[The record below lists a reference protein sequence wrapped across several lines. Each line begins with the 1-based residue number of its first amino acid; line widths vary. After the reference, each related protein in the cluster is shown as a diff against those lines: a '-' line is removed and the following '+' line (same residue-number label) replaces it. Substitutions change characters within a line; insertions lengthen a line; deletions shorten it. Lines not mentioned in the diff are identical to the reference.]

1 MSVGVAAL
9 EDKIPAERLPNHSGR
24 LAWAEYSS
32 RTLLSE
38 IAVCLLDRKEVA

>member
-38 IAVCLLDRKEVA
+38 EPRHSCTFRQDL